1 MSFRYDKENLFKEFY
16 IAKEKDISLSKKKT
30 LEEKENDIHTNRIQ
44 FFKDHIELKK
54 KNKSYYDN
62 VDINFEN
69 LLKVYQSSDPRD
81 VFYQTVFGMS
91 YAAKKFAENAEHEK
105 LGENADQ

>member
-16 IAKEKDISLSKKKT
+16 VAKDKDIALSKKDT
-30 LEEKENDIHTNRIQ
+30 LEEKEVDYYTNRIQ

-54 KNKSYYDN
+54 QHPEYYSN

-69 LLKVYQSSDPRD
+69 LLSCYLTTEPRET
-81 VFYQTVFGMS
+81 FYQKIFGRS
-91 YAAKKFAENAEHEK
+91 FAEVI
-105 LGENADQ
+105 ADSIPTSIKDF